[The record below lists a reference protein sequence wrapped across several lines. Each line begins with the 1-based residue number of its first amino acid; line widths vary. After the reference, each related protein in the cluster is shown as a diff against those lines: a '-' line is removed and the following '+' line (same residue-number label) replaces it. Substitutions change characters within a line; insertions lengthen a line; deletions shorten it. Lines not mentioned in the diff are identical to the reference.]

1 MVFSNNDRAG
11 ISANGGSRK
20 VHFLRG
26 GSQKRGSGQ
35 GGNPAHPKSKKGQN
49 VSEVKFHL
57 RFANRWTEECMSL
70 GQGPRGF
77 FCQKRGA
84 GTRDNN
90 IHLSKA
96 HQKGD

>member
-1 MVFSNNDRAG
+1 MEGREKYIFSEGAL
-11 ISANGGSRK
+11 K
-20 VHFLRG
+20 
-26 GSQKRGSGQ
+26 KKGSGQ

-57 RFANRWTEECMSL
+57 RFANRWTEECMIL

-77 FCQKRGA
+77 FGQKRGA